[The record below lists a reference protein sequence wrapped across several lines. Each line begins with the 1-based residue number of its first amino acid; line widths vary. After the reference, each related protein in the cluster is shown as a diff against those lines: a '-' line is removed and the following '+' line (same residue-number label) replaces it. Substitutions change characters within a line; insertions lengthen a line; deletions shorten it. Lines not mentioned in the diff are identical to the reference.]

1 MQAPLDL
8 FWQRLPKFAYAM
20 DFLGPMALLPKAQA
34 VLLRYIQTQPK
45 NVIGALPFDI
55 DCKFGA
61 LTWDDANLPPP
72 NLVVINP
79 KNTHAHYLYLIQD
92 PIFLGEGKPLTQAA
106 QYLRTV
112 HRGMTFQL
120 KADPSYSGF
129 TVKNPLHE
137 HWPVWSP
144 RTEPYELNELLDWIT
159 PEALKFARQR
169 PKPSEEFGLGRNVAL
184 FNSTRLWA
192 YKWVLTYKE
201 TASYKEWT
209 QLVLVHA
216 QELNAQFKYP
226 LERPEVEHTAKSI
239 ARWTWENFSKAGLAK
254 VQSTR
259 GKKSGKVRG
268 EATATQLTEI
278 AQEIRKAGER
288 PSTARIAEAS
298 KLSERQVRRHS
309 AGIKAGLAA
318 KNGPSPI
325 YPDMVNVRSM
335 HNSYSE
341 RVSAVIEMRSK
352 GMTQQQIAAELGI
365 NQATVSRILRKT
377 QE

>member
-20 DFLGPMALLPKAQA
+20 DFLGPMTLLPKAQA

-55 DCKFGA
+55 DCEFGA
-61 LTWDDANLPPP
+61 LVWDDANLPPP
-72 NLVVINP
+72 NLIVINP
-79 KNTHAHYLYLIQD
+79 ENTHAHYLYLILD

-120 KADPSYSGF
+120 KADPSFSGF

-137 HWPVWSP
+137 HWPVWTP
-144 RTEPYELNELLDWIT
+144 RSEPYELSELLDWIK

-169 PKPSEEFGLGRNVAL
+169 PKPSEEFGLGRNVSL

-201 TASYKEWT
+201 TASYKEWA
-209 QLVLVHA
+209 QLVLFHA
-216 QELNAQFKYP
+216 LELNAQFKYP
-226 LERPEVEHTAKSI
+226 LERPEVQHTAKSI
-239 ARWTWENFSKAGLAK
+239 ARWTWENFSKAGFSKSQASKARRRAK
-254 VQSTR
+254 AARSST
-259 GKKSGKVRG
+259 
-268 EATATQLTEI
+268 EAQLIEI
-278 AQEIRKAGER
+278 AQEMQNAGET
-288 PSTARIAEAS
+288 PNTARIAEAS

-309 AGIKAGLAA
+309 AGIKASLAA
-318 KNGPSPI
+318 ENRPSPI
-325 YPDMVNVRSM
+325 YPDMANVRSM
-335 HNSYSE
+335 HNPSSE

-365 NQATVSRILRKT
+365 NQATVSRILSKVGG
-377 QE
+377 